1 MDDAVS
7 GGRVDEKLEAVRD
20 AVLRRNPG
28 EPEFHQ
34 AVQEVLE
41 TLGPVVAKHPE
52 FVRGKL
58 LERICRARAPDHLP
72 GSVDRRPRR
81 SARQPRLP
89 RGVQQRARALQGRA
103 AVPPLREPR
112 RS

>member
-20 AVLRRNPG
+20 AVLRRNPA
-28 EPEFHQ
+28 EPEFQQ

-58 LERICRARAPDHLP
+58 MERIAEPERQIIFRVPWTD
-72 GSVDRRPRR
+72 DRGDVTTERR
-81 SARQPRLP
+81 SIT
-89 RGVQQRARALQGRA
+89 VT
-103 AVPPLREPR
+103 
-112 RS
+112 